1 MSSGLGRDE
10 GRVIGNLYVGK
21 MVERNVTW
29 IIVLV
34 LVVLSIRLA
43 RSSRLIR
50 ASRASRVNLLVN
62 FLVRLA
68 QNSGRSGL
76 VERYNF
82 GLRSRHGR
90 FDNIGDI
97 RDDCFVV
104 PRYLLDLG
112 FFSRFGFDLFVDG
125 RKSGS
130 AMSGVNVGSSLVN
143 VTERIDNGILWVPQF
158 LNTLTRLCCSHQNAD
173 DLPWVVHRLLLH
185 LGSDWWYLYRR
196 VDHID
201 ECRQLSDHG
210 HGYRVQVFA
219 RRLDAIETRGRCRIR
234 VRRLTSWIRLMRLMR
249 LILVSCRTYTR
260 FGDGSRFPR
269 WSPRRFRNRPSH
281 CLLGFV
287 GVRVGRVCVDRSW
300 FLDQDR
306 CFRFASVRFSRLGC
320 WGCGFDLGFCEC
332 WHVCRLWSFCR
343 HCIHRTR
350 RIYRIHRIHRW

>member
-1 MSSGLGRDE
+1 MSTVDLMNDLMSSGLGRDE
-10 GRVIGNLYVGK
+10 GRVIGKLYVGK
-21 MVERNVTW
+21 MVERNVIW

-50 ASRASRVNLLVN
+50 ASRASRLDLLVN
-62 FLVRLA
+62 LLVRLA
-68 QNSGRSGL
+68 QNPERSGR

-82 GLRSRHGR
+82 GLRSLRSRHGR

-104 PRYLLDLG
+104 PRSLLDLG
-112 FFSRFGFDLFVDG
+112 FFSCFGFYLFVDG

-185 LGSDWWYLYRR
+185 LGSDWYLYRR

-219 RRLDAIETRGRCRIR
+219 RRFDAIETRG
-234 VRRLTSWIRLMRLMR
+234 
-249 LILVSCRTYTR
+249 
-260 FGDGSRFPR
+260 
-269 WSPRRFRNRPSH
+269 
-281 CLLGFV
+281 
-287 GVRVGRVCVDRSW
+287 
-300 FLDQDR
+300 
-306 CFRFASVRFSRLGC
+306 
-320 WGCGFDLGFCEC
+320 
-332 WHVCRLWSFCR
+332 
-343 HCIHRTR
+343 
-350 RIYRIHRIHRW
+350 